1 MSEKRPAKLS
11 KFKRA
16 DDSMAS
22 PVSAGLPKFGEIHAD
37 QRSNQGTRNVVFV
50 AFQATALGRRQDRK
64 RQTDQWLLEI
74 SDRVARTQFR
84 LPFSPVI
91 TTVQGY

>member
-1 MSEKRPAKLS
+1 VSEKRPAKLS

-37 QRSNQGTRNVVFV
+37 QRSTRCRLSVIDLVLRDSPICSGLASEAPLRPLAETSETPGN
-50 AFQATALGRRQDRK
+50 LHRQ
-64 RQTDQWLLEI
+64 
-74 SDRVARTQFR
+74 
-84 LPFSPVI
+84 
-91 TTVQGY
+91 